1 MIVTPALKR
10 PIALQI
16 SASPDFVNLL
26 QSQQI
31 SLAITT
37 PQSSR
42 LILLGLNHQGQISGF
57 ERVFEQAAGLY
68 VTDDRIY
75 LGTKGQIWQLDNAL
89 VPGQIYDGYDKLY
102 IPRVGYTT
110 GDLGIQDLAVETEN
124 NRIVFVSSLLNCV
137 ATVSDRYS
145 CTPLWKPR
153 FISGLVNEN
162 RCQLNGL
169 AMVNGKPRYVTA
181 YSQSDVANGWQQTWQ
196 NGGCVVDIQSDEIVA
211 TGLSLPHS
219 PRFYQDKL
227 WLLNA
232 GTREFG
238 YIDIY
243 SGKFQAVTLGAGWL
257 RGLAFVGDYAIVG
270 LSKTSHH
277 SLKLVNNN
285 AETECGLMVID
296 LKTGAMVHW
305 LRLEGEVTEIFDVQI
320 LSKVNCPQ
328 VMGFFC
334 DEIHQLINLDPL
346 SPLVK
351 QNLPSPAIKLTEDK
365 SIIPIPNSQFPTHQ
379 FLDTSQPELIWPTA
393 EHLYAEAL
401 TLQKQGKITEAI
413 AQYEKLIAQHP
424 RYAPAWYQLGV
435 IRESQRQTEAAILA
449 YQKAIE
455 INPHH
460 AQAYNNLGILRV
472 DAQDL
477 DEAIKCLTAAIQ
489 SKPDYAF
496 AHNNLGLV
504 LQMQSKLPQAAAK
517 FREAL
522 QINPEYAE
530 AYLNLGIVL
539 ESQHNLEGAIACF
552 RSAIQYK
559 PNYIK
564 ALNRL
569 GVILTTLAM
578 LGKGEVN
585 EPKRIFERILE
596 IQPGSAEAFTNLF
609 YLKEMTCDWRSRQTD
624 LTKLWEQTIQELA
637 TGKQTTLDPFNS
649 LNKPWDRKLF
659 WQVAKTYGSS
669 ISQKWEKL
677 RQNLNFQHSRSLK
690 GRLRIGYLSN
700 DFRAHATSHLMKNLF
715 RLHNKADFEIF
726 TYSCGEDDNSKY
738 RQYIANYSE
747 HFQDIADLSIEE
759 SAELIF
765 NDGVHILVD
774 INAYTF
780 GSRSQILALRPA
792 PIQVNYLAFPG
803 TMGSDFVDYIIGD
816 AVVTPPEFANTF
828 SEKIV
833 TLPHSYQVNDYQ
845 QVISDHPVTRS
856 QYGLPDSGFV
866 FCCFNNHYKIEPTI
880 FDVWMRILAAVPGS
894 VLWLIARS
902 AVNEANLQRE
912 AEARGINGDRLIFA
926 PPEAKAQHLARHKL
940 ADLFLDTLYYNAHTT
955 ASDALWAGLPVI
967 TCPGETFPSRVGASL
982 LMAIGLPELITNSLE
997 TYEQLAINL
1006 AKSPE
1011 KLQQINQKLAQ
1022 NLTTYPL
1029 FDTPLYT
1036 RNLEQAY
1043 LRMWEIYASGQ
1054 PAKAITI
1061 NG

>member
-1 MIVTPALKR
+1 MVVTPALKR

-16 SASPDFVNLL
+16 SASPDFVNWL

-42 LILLGLNHQGQISGF
+42 LILLGVNHQGQISGF
-57 ERVFEQAAGLY
+57 ERVYEQAAGLY
-68 VTDDRIY
+68 TTGERIY
-75 LGTKGQIWQLDNAL
+75 LGTKGQIWQLDNSL

-145 CTPLWKPR
+145 CIPLWKPR
-153 FISGLVNEN
+153 FISHLVNEN

-169 AMVNGKPRYVTA
+169 AIVNGKPRYVTA

-196 NGGCVVDIQSDEIVA
+196 NGGCVVDIQSDEVVA
-211 TGLSLPHS
+211 TGLSMPHS

-238 YIDIY
+238 YINIY
-243 SGKFQAVTLGAGWL
+243 SGKFQAVTLGSAWL

-296 LKTGAMVHW
+296 IKTGAMVHW

-320 LSKVNCPQ
+320 LSGVSRPQ
-328 VMGFFC
+328 VMGFLS
-334 DEIHQLINLDPL
+334 DEIHQLINLDPR

-351 QNLPSPAIKLTEDK
+351 QNLQSPVIKLTEDK
-365 SIIPIPNSQFPTHQ
+365 SFIPIPNSQFPTHQ

-393 EHLYAEAL
+393 DHLYAETLA
-401 TLQKQGKITEAI
+401 LQKQGKITEAI
-413 AQYEKLIAQHP
+413 AQYEKLISQHP
-424 RYAPAWYQLGV
+424 RYAPAWHQLGV
-435 IRESQRQTEAAILA
+435 IRERLGQTEEAILA
-449 YQKAIE
+449 YEKVIE

-460 AQAYNNLGILRV
+460 AQAHNNLGILRV
-472 DAQDL
+472 DAKDL
-477 DEAIKCLTAAIQ
+477 DEAVKCFTAAIQ

-504 LQMQSKLPQAAAK
+504 WQMQSKLPQAATK

-530 AYLNLGIVL
+530 AHLNLGIVL
-539 ESQHNLEGAIACF
+539 EAQNNLEGAIACF

-569 GVILTTLAM
+569 GVVLTMLAM
-578 LGKGEVN
+578 FGQGEVN

-596 IQPGSAEAFTNLF
+596 MQPGSAEAFTNLF
-609 YLKEMTCDWRSRQTD
+609 YLKEMTCDWRSRQSD

-637 TGKQTTLDPFNS
+637 TGERTTLDPFNS
-649 LNKPWDRKLF
+649 LNKPWDRKLLL
-659 WQVAKTYGSS
+659 QLAKTHGNA
-669 ISQKWEKL
+669 IAQQWEQL
-677 RQNLNFQHSRSLK
+677 RQTLNFQHSRYLN
-690 GRLRIGYLSN
+690 GRLRIGYLSG
-700 DFRAHATSHLMKNLF
+700 DFRAHAMSHLITGIF
-715 RLHNKADFEIF
+715 REHNRSNFEIF
-726 TYSCGEDDNSKY
+726 AYSTGADDNSEY
-738 RQYIANYSE
+738 RNYIANTSE
-747 HFQDIADLSIEE
+747 HFKDVASLSIEE
-759 SAELIF
+759 TAQLIY
-765 NDGVHILVD
+765 DDQIHILIDLNGHTAGTRTPV
-774 INAYTF
+774 
-780 GSRSQILALRPA
+780 LALKPA
-792 PIQVNYLAFPG
+792 PIQVHLMGTPG
-803 TMGSDFVDYIIGD
+803 TIGADFVDYLIADSI
-816 AVVTPPEFANTF
+816 VTPPEFADGFN
-828 SEKIV
+828 ENIV
-833 TLPHSYQVNDYQ
+833 RLPHSYFFNDNQ
-845 QVISDHPVTRS
+845 QVISTNSVKRS
-856 QYGLPDSGFV
+856 QYDLPESSFV
-866 FCCFNNHYKIEPTI
+866 FCCFNNHYKVEPTI
-880 FDVWMRILAAVPGS
+880 FDVWMRILANVSGS
-894 VLWLIARS
+894 VLWLIARYPI
-902 AVNEANLQRE
+902 NEANLRRE
-912 AEARGINGDRLIFA
+912 AQARGISGDRLIFA
-926 PPEAKAQHLARHKL
+926 HHEAKAEHLARHQL
-940 ADLFLDTLYYNAHTT
+940 ADLFLDTLYYNAHTGT
-955 ASDALWAGLPVI
+955 CDALWAGLPVI
-967 TCPGETFPSRVGASL
+967 TCPGETFPSRVAASM
-982 LMAIGLPELITNSLE
+982 LMAVGLPELVTNSLE
-997 TYEQLAINL
+997 VYEQLAIHL
-1006 AKSPE
+1006 ATYPE
-1011 KLQQINQKLAQ
+1011 KLQQIKQKLAQ
-1022 NLTTYPL
+1022 NRTTYPL

-1043 LRMWEIYASGQ
+1043 RTMWEIYASGQ
-1054 PAKAITI
+1054 PARAITI
-1061 NG
+1061 NS